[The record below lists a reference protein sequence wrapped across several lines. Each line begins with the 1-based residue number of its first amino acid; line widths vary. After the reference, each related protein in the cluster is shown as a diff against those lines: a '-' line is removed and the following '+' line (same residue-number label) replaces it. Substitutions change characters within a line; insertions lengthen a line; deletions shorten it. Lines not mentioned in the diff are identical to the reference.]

1 MWVRFPP
8 GTPTNKVKTT
18 IQTLDAIETVQAV
31 CSKRLGQDF
40 RTERDLE
47 TPLEELG
54 ADSLTML
61 EIVMALEE
69 KTGTN
74 LPDELHEEPSLTM
87 RKLAE
92 ALERASK

>member
-1 MWVRFPP
+1 VGSIPA
-8 GTPTNKVKTT
+8 GDTNQVKTNT
-18 IQTLDAIETVQAV
+18 QTLNAIETVQAV

-40 RTERDLE
+40 RTEKDLD

-69 KTGTN
+69 KAGMN

-92 ALERASK
+92 ALEKASK